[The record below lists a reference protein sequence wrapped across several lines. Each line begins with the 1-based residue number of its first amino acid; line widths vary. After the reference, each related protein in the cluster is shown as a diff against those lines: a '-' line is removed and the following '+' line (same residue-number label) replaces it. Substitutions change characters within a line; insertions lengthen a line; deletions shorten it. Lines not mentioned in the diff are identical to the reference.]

1 MARYPGIEDERR
13 IDEAILNRVVV
24 DIFSA
29 CGMSSQD
36 AWLVAASLV
45 HADLRGIHSHGVM
58 RVPVYVGKL
67 LDEGV
72 DPKGQPR
79 IEREQGAALVVDG
92 ANAMGQV
99 AVTFAMRAAIERAER
114 SGVCTVAIGNSNHC
128 GAMDYYALMASEAD
142 MIGIATTNALPTM
155 APYGGADRI
164 LGINPIGI
172 AVPAGAHPP
181 VVLDTSFGATARG
194 RIEVYQQKEL
204 ALPEGWAMD
213 SNGRPTT
220 DPAVALGGL
229 IAPAGGHKG
238 SGLAVMTGLLST
250 ILTGAAYGTHLGN
263 VEDGPKAGA
272 DGQFVMVLNPAA
284 FDTTERV
291 KERTDGVVDEIL
303 KSRRAPGFDAVLP
316 PGRLESNLM
325 EEFAEDGIPLNQ
337 ETIENIHAAAKRL
350 GTDVSALDD

>member
-1 MARYPGIEDERR
+1 MARYPGDENEQR
-13 IDEAILNRVVV
+13 IDEAVLDRVVA

-36 AWLVAASLV
+36 AWLVADSLV

-67 LDEGV
+67 MDEGV

-79 IEREQGAALVVDG
+79 VTRDHGAALVVDG

-99 AVTFAMRAAIERAER
+99 AVSVAIRAAIERAER
-114 SGVCTVAIGNSNHC
+114 TGICAAAVANSNHC

-155 APYGGADRI
+155 APFGGAERI

-172 AVPAGAHPP
+172 SIPAGDHPA

-194 RIEVYQQKEL
+194 RIEVYQQKGLE
-204 ALPEGWAMD
+204 LPEGWAMD
-213 SNGRPTT
+213 ANGRPTT

-229 IAPAGGHKG
+229 IAPIGAHKG
-238 SGLAVMTGLLST
+238 SGLALMTGLLSPV
-250 ILTGAAYGTHLGN
+250 LTDAAYGTHLGS
-263 VEDGPKAGA
+263 VEDGPAPGR
-272 DGQFVMVLNPAA
+272 DGQFVLVINPAA
-284 FDTTERV
+284 FDEIGKV
-291 KERTDGVVDEIL
+291 KARTDAAVDQIL
-303 KSRRAPGFDAVLP
+303 RSRRAPGFDEVLP
-316 PGRLESNLM
+316 PGRPEANLM
-325 EEFAEDGIPLNQ
+325 QEFAEDGIPLNQ
-337 ETIENIHAAAKRL
+337 ETIDHIKAAAHRL
-350 GTDVSALDD
+350 GTDASALD

>member
-1 MARYPGIEDERR
+1 MARYPGNDDEQRV
-13 IDEAILNRVVV
+13 DETTLVRLVA

-29 CGMSSQD
+29 CGMTSQD
-36 AWLVAASLV
+36 AWLVADSLV

-72 DPKGQPR
+72 NPKGQPR
-79 IEREQGAALVVDG
+79 IEREQGAALVIDG

-114 SGVCTVAIGNSNHC
+114 SGVCTAAVHNSNHC
-128 GAMDYYALMASEAD
+128 GAMDYYALMASDAD
-142 MIGIATTNALPTM
+142 MIGLATTNALPTM

-164 LGINPIGI
+164 LGINPVGI
-172 AVPAGAHPP
+172 AVPAGEHPA

-194 RIEVYQQKEL
+194 RIEVYQQKGL

-213 SNGRPTT
+213 ADGRPTT

-229 IAPAGGHKG
+229 IAPAGAHKG
-238 SGLAVMTGLLST
+238 SGLAIMTGLLST
-250 ILTGAAYGTHLGN
+250 ILADAAYGTRLGS
-263 VEDGPKAGA
+263 VDEGPRPGA
-272 DGQFVMVLNPAA
+272 DGQFIMVINPAA
-284 FDTTERV
+284 FAAIEAV
-291 KERTDGVVDEIL
+291 KARTDGVVDEIL
-303 KSRRAPGFDAVLP
+303 RTRRAPGFDEVLP

-337 ETIENIHAAAKRL
+337 ETIANIRAAAERL
-350 GTDVSALDD
+350 GTDASALD

>member
-1 MARYPGIEDERR
+1 MARYPGNENEQR
-13 IDEAILNRVVV
+13 IDEAVLVRVVA

-29 CGMSSQD
+29 CGMASQD
-36 AWLVAASLV
+36 AWLVADSLV

-72 DPKGQPR
+72 DPKGQPG
-79 IEREQGAALVVDG
+79 IEREQGAALVIDG

-114 SGVCTVAIGNSNHC
+114 TGVCTAAIANSNHC

-142 MIGIATTNALPTM
+142 MIGLATTNALPTM

-164 LGINPIGI
+164 LGINPLGI
-172 AVPAGAHPP
+172 AIPAGDHPP

-194 RIEVYQQKEL
+194 RIEIYQQKGL
-204 ALPEGWAMD
+204 ALPDDWALD
-213 SNGRPTT
+213 SDGRPTT
-220 DPAVALGGL
+220 DPAVALNGL
-229 IAPAGGHKG
+229 IAPAGAHKG

-250 ILTGAAYGTHLGN
+250 ILTGAAYGTQLGN
-263 VEDGPKAGA
+263 VDEGPRAGA
-272 DGQFVMVLNPAA
+272 DGQFVMVINPAA
-284 FDTTERV
+284 FDTVDAV
-291 KERTDGVVDEIL
+291 KTRADGVVEEIL
-303 KSRRAPGFDAVLP
+303 KSRRAPGFDSVLP

-337 ETIENIHAAAKRL
+337 ETIENIRAAADRL
-350 GTDVSALDD
+350 GTDASALD